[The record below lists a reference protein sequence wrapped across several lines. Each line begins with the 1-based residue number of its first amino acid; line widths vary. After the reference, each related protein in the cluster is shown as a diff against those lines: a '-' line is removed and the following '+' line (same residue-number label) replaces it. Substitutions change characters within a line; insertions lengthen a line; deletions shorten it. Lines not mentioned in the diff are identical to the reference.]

1 MAPKC
6 SDFRLTQ
13 SPCAKGCEINL
24 QSAYP
29 NFHQCSV
36 NASSQKG
43 RRVHATGKTNTYSD
57 LHFHQITVAIHP
69 NKPIVPNQVYLL
81 QGISHTSLAC
91 SQLLTM
97 WIGTKLHLPKPF
109 CKTRFSTEKAG
120 GSTYSLSFNI
130 QRSDKTYS
138 NLLTNKLPPAG
149 LLWFRSSLVQLLLI
163 FNTNN

>member
-1 MAPKC
+1 MAPKH

-29 NFHQCSV
+29 NRFPSVLLCSV

-43 RRVHATGKTNTYSD
+43 RRVHATGKTNTHSD

-69 NKPIVPNQVYLL
+69 TLDKHSNEPVVPDQVYLQ

-91 SQLLTM
+91 GQVLTM

-109 CKTRFSTEKAG
+109 CKTRFST
-120 GSTYSLSFNI
+120 
-130 QRSDKTYS
+130 QR
-138 NLLTNKLPPAG
+138 LEAAHIHC
-149 LLWFRSSLVQLLLI
+149 LLI
-163 FNTNN
+163 FNALIRPIATY